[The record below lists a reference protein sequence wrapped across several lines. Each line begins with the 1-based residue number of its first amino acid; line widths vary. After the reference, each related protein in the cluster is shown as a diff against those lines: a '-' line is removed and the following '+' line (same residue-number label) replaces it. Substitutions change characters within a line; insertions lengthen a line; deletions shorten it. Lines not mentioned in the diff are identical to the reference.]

1 MAQLKKPRS
10 EKTDM
15 LFPLATRFRFVELGK
30 VDAQRSSDNLKV
42 LKELIVANQNMY
54 PNIDRWFAEKVVPG
68 LRSSE
73 RIAYVAFE
81 DERPIASAVLKVG
94 DKSKFCHLRVHQDF
108 QDMDLGQMFF
118 THMTLEVCNH
128 AKEIHFTLP
137 ESLWSARS
145 KFFESFGFSCATKA
159 SKQYRH
165 GDVELVCSAPL
176 VSVWSAVVKK
186 LPDILT
192 KFRPGDS
199 TLSNHMLIS
208 MKPKYA
214 ERILMGS
221 KLIEIRK
228 RFSGKW
234 TGCKAV
240 LYSSRPVSA
249 LVGEATIG
257 SVTCGRPTD
266 IWAAFESHLDCS
278 FEEFQEYVGSSTQVS
293 AIELKDVT
301 PYEIPVSLRQISHL
315 LNQNLR
321 PPQSYCDL
329 RLPNDNAWTKAAS
342 VASLLSSKFG
352 HVRPFLGW

>member
-1 MAQLKKPRS
+1 
-10 EKTDM
+10 M
-15 LFPLATRFRFVELGK
+15 LFPLATRFRFVELGR
-30 VDAQRSSDNLKV
+30 VDAQRSTDNLKV

-54 PNIDRWFAEKVVPG
+54 PTIDRWFAEKVVPG
-68 LRSSE
+68 LRSCE

-118 THMTLEVCNH
+118 TQMTLQVCNY

-165 GDVELVCSAPL
+165 GDAELVCSAPFA
-176 VSVWSAVVKK
+176 SVWSAVVNK

-192 KFRPGDS
+192 KFRFGHS

-221 KLIEIRK
+221 KVIEIRK
-228 RFSGKW
+228 RFSQKW

-257 SVTCGRPTD
+257 SVTHGRPTD
-266 IWAAFESHLDCS
+266 IWATFGPHLDCS
-278 FEEFQEYVGSSTQVS
+278 YEEFIGYVGSSTQVS

-301 PYEIPVSLRQISHL
+301 PYGNPVSLQQMSHL
-315 LNQNLR
+315 LNEHLR